1 MLFSGLASVAVGSYA
16 GAPPQAERTQSHRP
30 QGGELL
36 AKPALH
42 VAHSISFSSHI
53 VCVPYNTHAL
63 QGFSSRV
70 VSFSP
75 NTKRQ
80 ATFTQR
86 QLKTGGGQG
95 QKLSRRAWEK
105 RGKEI
110 LQVPQLALVPLGG
123 GSSSIENQTT
133 RGMDLLGNLHL
144 ELRRTVFLGGCWRRW
159 ALSLIVVVTTNDGNR
174 TADSRNHCDTRRL
187 AKCAIVSVPTHKAIL
202 PCACLR
208 SLTTRA
214 GCGAPCTYKRA
225 LSPCTSIFS
234 LVHSPGTTSA

>member
-1 MLFSGLASVAVGSYA
+1 MIPPSALVCQSWRRTICDGTCARLCHAS
-16 GAPPQAERTQSHRP
+16 
-30 QGGELL
+30 GGELEQIQFL
-36 AKPALH
+36 LGTSRFKPPNGTLGASSEFDQQSMIAL
-42 VAHSISFSSHI
+42 
-53 VCVPYNTHAL
+53 
-63 QGFSSRV
+63 GSSRTLDVAEPV
-70 VSFSP
+70 VEGLP
-75 NTKRQ
+75 
-80 ATFTQR
+80 
-86 QLKTGGGQG
+86 
-95 QKLSRRAWEK
+95 
-105 RGKEI
+105 
-110 LQVPQLALVPLGG
+110 
-123 GSSSIENQTT
+123 TT
-133 RGMDLLGNLHL
+133 RGIDPLGNLHL

>member
-1 MLFSGLASVAVGSYA
+1 MCIRTPFLSQPAQLLFRPARLTCHGGLGPYAPRLRFGQAVIMRLLRIY
-16 GAPPQAERTQSHRP
+16 R
-30 QGGELL
+30 GGFLHLL
-36 AKPALH
+36 GPARGPARMTGKP
-42 VAHSISFSSHI
+42 
-53 VCVPYNTHAL
+53 
-63 QGFSSRV
+63 
-70 VSFSP
+70 
-75 NTKRQ
+75 
-80 ATFTQR
+80 
-86 QLKTGGGQG
+86 
-95 QKLSRRAWEK
+95 
-105 RGKEI
+105 
-110 LQVPQLALVPLGG
+110 
-123 GSSSIENQTT
+123 TT
-133 RGMDLLGNLHL
+133 RGIDLLGNLHL

>member
-1 MLFSGLASVAVGSYA
+1 MNVQAQERRREGNRRAYRPGRRSLSFPCWKTSMTAPCLAITSGL
-16 GAPPQAERTQSHRP
+16 P
-30 QGGELL
+30 
-36 AKPALH
+36 
-42 VAHSISFSSHI
+42 
-53 VCVPYNTHAL
+53 
-63 QGFSSRV
+63 
-70 VSFSP
+70 
-75 NTKRQ
+75 
-80 ATFTQR
+80 
-86 QLKTGGGQG
+86 
-95 QKLSRRAWEK
+95 
-105 RGKEI
+105 
-110 LQVPQLALVPLGG
+110 
-123 GSSSIENQTT
+123 TT
-133 RGMDLLGNLHL
+133 RGIDLLGNLHL

>member
-1 MLFSGLASVAVGSYA
+1 MCFHFLPSQCCCWRWQLLHYPRDAHRVRIPCWLCEANRKMPAIFGKSACMQSGGPILIAGRVTGNPSVTPIREVL
-16 GAPPQAERTQSHRP
+16 P
-30 QGGELL
+30 
-36 AKPALH
+36 
-42 VAHSISFSSHI
+42 
-53 VCVPYNTHAL
+53 
-63 QGFSSRV
+63 
-70 VSFSP
+70 
-75 NTKRQ
+75 
-80 ATFTQR
+80 
-86 QLKTGGGQG
+86 
-95 QKLSRRAWEK
+95 
-105 RGKEI
+105 
-110 LQVPQLALVPLGG
+110 
-123 GSSSIENQTT
+123 TT
-133 RGMDLLGNLHL
+133 RGIDLLGNLHL

>member
-1 MLFSGLASVAVGSYA
+1 M
-16 GAPPQAERTQSHRP
+16 
-30 QGGELL
+30 
-36 AKPALH
+36 
-42 VAHSISFSSHI
+42 I
-53 VCVPYNTHAL
+53 
-63 QGFSSRV
+63 
-70 VSFSP
+70 
-75 NTKRQ
+75 
-80 ATFTQR
+80 
-86 QLKTGGGQG
+86 QG
-95 QKLSRRAWEK
+95 QCDGFVSSQPIRLSAHGRQHPPRKTVRRNSRCK
-105 RGKEI
+105 FPSR
-110 LQVPQLALVPLGG
+110 
-123 GSSSIENQTT
+123 SIPGVVGQPSESLSWGAVVEGWPTT
-133 RGMDLLGNLHL
+133 PGIDLLGNLHL

-174 TADSRNHCDTRRL
+174 SADSRNHCDTRRL